1 MIFSDN
7 NHYYSP
13 RCNIVHVFAQRLEV
27 EGIEN
32 ARFEA
37 IELLVCAG
45 ADRMTLYTDP
55 TYELSTE
62 VQRHAAEL
70 LARRV
75 NGEPLQYI
83 IGEWEFYGLPFKVG
97 KGVLIPRQD
106 TEMLV
111 DVARRFL
118 EERGKSERRTLDLCA
133 GSGCIGISLAKTAGA
148 DTVCVEKFAE
158 AFAYLEENIT
168 LNGVC
173 VEAVLGDV
181 FDENTVAGEF
191 DLIVSNP
198 PYLTEDD
205 MQALQ
210 KEVRSEPQTA
220 LFGGK
225 DGLDH
230 YRKILE
236 MYPKKLKRG
245 GMLAVEIGIH
255 QECSVCDIFREN
267 ALKPQ
272 TEKDLC
278 GVYRV
283 VYGIKQ

>member
-1 MIFSDN
+1 MTLRECVVD
-7 NHYYSP
+7 
-13 RCNIVHVFAQRLEV
+13 AEKRLALG
-27 EGIEN
+27 GIEN
-32 ARFEA
+32 PRFEA
-37 IELLVCAG
+37 EQLLQSCG
-45 ADRMTLYTDP
+45 FDKLTII
-55 TYELSTE
+55 TE
-62 VQRHAAEL
+62 PNTAVSEEISREIRL
-70 LARRV
+70 KLERRV
-75 NGEPLQYI
+75 HGEPLQYI
-83 IGEWEFYGLPFKVG
+83 LGEWEFYGLPFKVG